1 MFIWF
6 CNLKM
11 SHLFL
16 MKKHKLKTFKVKSL
30 TLSINSNQHTLNRAD
45 SLIRIPGILKFEKT
59 TRMFSIRISL
69 VDIPS
74 VKQHS
79 INSSV
84 NRTISLN

>member
-16 MKKHKLKTFKVKSL
+16 MKKHKLKTFEVKSL

-45 SLIRIPGILKFEKT
+45 FFNQNPWDFK
-59 TRMFSIRISL
+59 
-69 VDIPS
+69 V
-74 VKQHS
+74 
-79 INSSV
+79 
-84 NRTISLN
+84 

>member
-1 MFIWF
+1 MLIVINKKKFKKTKGNIFVMFIWF

-45 SLIRIPGILKFEKT
+45 FFNQNPWDFK
-59 TRMFSIRISL
+59 
-69 VDIPS
+69 V
-74 VKQHS
+74 
-79 INSSV
+79 
-84 NRTISLN
+84 

>member
-16 MKKHKLKTFKVKSL
+16 MKKHKLKIFKVKSL

-45 SLIRIPGILKFEKT
+45 FFNQNPWDFKSLRKRPECFQFG
-59 TRMFSIRISL
+59 SL
-69 VDIPS
+69 LLTFRV
-74 VKQHS
+74 
-79 INSSV
+79 
-84 NRTISLN
+84 LNNIA